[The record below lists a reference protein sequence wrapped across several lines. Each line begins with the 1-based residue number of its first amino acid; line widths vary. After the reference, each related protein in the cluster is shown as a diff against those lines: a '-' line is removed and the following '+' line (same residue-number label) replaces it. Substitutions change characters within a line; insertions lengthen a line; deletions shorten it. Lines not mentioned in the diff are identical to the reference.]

1 VAGLSSRYGVVGHP
15 IAHSRSP
22 FIHAAFARATG
33 QDLEYA
39 AFDVAPEKFCDWVPA
54 FFARGGGG
62 LNLTIPHKEAAAAL
76 AEVLTPR
83 AALAGAVNTLTPLPG
98 GRLEG
103 DNTDGAGLLAD
114 LRGRL
119 ECDLRGA
126 RILVLGAGGAARGIL
141 GPLLDCTPD
150 ELVVANRTAARAT
163 ELAARFTAHRP
174 VTGMGFDALAEHAG
188 PPFAL
193 VLEASASAL
202 HGAVPPLPAAA
213 VGPATLCYDLAY
225 AGGDTPFQR
234 RAREL
239 GAGRAEQGLGM
250 LVEQAALAFERWRG
264 VRPATAPV
272 LAALRT
278 ALQANPRAHP

>member
-1 VAGLSSRYGVVGHP
+1 MGTPYGVVGHP

-22 FIHAAFARATG
+22 LIHAAFARATG

-39 AFDVAPEKFCDWVPA
+39 AYDVAPEAFAGWVRG

-62 LNLTIPHKEAAAAL
+62 LNLTIPHKEDGTLL
-76 AEVLTPR
+76 ADVLTPR

-98 GRLEG
+98 GRIEG

-119 ECDLRGA
+119 GLDLHGA

-141 GPLLDCTPD
+141 GPLLDCKPR
-150 ELVVANRTAARAT
+150 EILVANRTPARAT
-163 ELAARFTAHRP
+163 DVAARFAALGP
-174 VTGMGFDALAEHAG
+174 VLGVGFDTLAAYPG
-188 PPFAL
+188 PAFEL
-193 VLEASASAL
+193 VLNASASSL
-202 HGAVPPLPAAA
+202 HGDAPPLPAGA
-213 VGPATLCYDLAY
+213 VGPGTVCYDLAY
-225 AGGDTPFQR
+225 GPGETSFQEQ
-234 RAREL
+234 ARSR
-239 GAGRAEQGLGM
+239 GAKRAEQGLGM

-272 LAALRT
+272 LADLRT
-278 ALQANPRAHP
+278 ALQANPRARP

>member
-1 VAGLSSRYGVVGHP
+1 VVGHP

-39 AFDVAPEKFCDWVPA
+39 AHDIAPQALVGFVRG

-62 LNLTIPHKEAAAAL
+62 LNLTMPHKEAGAAL
-76 AEVLTPR
+76 ADLLTPR
-83 AALAGAVNTLTPLPG
+83 AALAGAVNTLSPLPG
-98 GRLEG
+98 GRIEG

-114 LRGRL
+114 LRDRL
-119 ECDLRGA
+119 ALDVRDA

-141 GPLLDCTPD
+141 GPLLDCAPR

-163 ELAARFTAHRP
+163 ELAARFAAHGP
-174 VTGMGFDALAEHAG
+174 VRGTGLDTLATYQG
-188 PPFAL
+188 PPFEL
-193 VLEASASAL
+193 VLNASASSL
-202 HGAVPPLPAAA
+202 QRDVPALPASTI
-213 VGPATLCYDLAY
+213 GPDTLCYDLAY
-225 AGGDTPFQR
+225 APGATPFQQL
-234 RAREL
+234 ARTL

-264 VRPATAPV
+264 VRPVTAPV
-272 LAALRT
+272 LADLRT
-278 ALQANPRAHP
+278 ALQAIPHARP

>member
-1 VAGLSSRYGVVGHP
+1 VESLYGVVGHP

-39 AFDVAPEKFCDWVPA
+39 AHDVAPEAFAIWVRE

-62 LNLTIPHKEAAAAL
+62 LNLTIPHKEAGAAL
-76 AEVLTPR
+76 ADLLTPR

-98 GRLEG
+98 GRIEG
-103 DNTDGAGLLAD
+103 DNTDGAGLLED

-119 ECDLRGA
+119 RFELRGA
-126 RILVLGAGGAARGIL
+126 RTLVLGAGGAARGIL
-141 GPLLDCTPD
+141 GPLLDCAPHD
-150 ELVVANRTAARAT
+150 ILVANRTSARAI
-163 ELAARFTAHRP
+163 ELATRFAGHGSVR
-174 VTGMGFDALAEHAG
+174 GIGFDALAAYAG
-188 PPFAL
+188 PAFEL
-193 VLEASASAL
+193 VLNASASSL
-202 HGAVPPLPAAA
+202 HGDVPPLPAGAI
-213 VGPATLCYDLAY
+213 GPDTLCYDLAY
-225 AGGDTPFQR
+225 APGETSFQQLA
-234 RAREL
+234 RAL

-264 VRPATAPV
+264 VRPSTAPV
-272 LAALRT
+272 LADLRR